1 MDVWNERDETY
12 YSQEEI
18 RAGSRIKRKLVG
30 ICGNEKI
37 VTEEKLEKVLSSYLK
52 DGYVRK
58 IIDFD
63 GTLPLPKGR
72 FLRIEKL
79 NPISHPGQDRLYEI
93 YVSEGN
99 TDDLE

>member
-1 MDVWNERDETY
+1 MDIWDERDEIY

-18 RAGSRIKRKLVG
+18 RTGSKIKRRLVG
-30 ICGNEKI
+30 FCKNESI
-37 VTEEKLEKVLSSYLK
+37 VTEEKLERVLSLYLK
-52 DGYVRK
+52 DRYVRN
-58 IIDFD
+58 IIDFN

-79 NPISHPGQDRLYEI
+79 NPISRPGLDRLYEI

-99 TDDLE
+99 TDDS